1 MMVPGESD
9 KKKKAGMIRFVP
21 AIFEGNQVYCV
32 ILNSQYTIYLQN
44 IKCIKMSIFSV
55 CEWISCTE

>member
-44 IKCIKMSIFSV
+44 INCLKMSIFPRS
-55 CEWISCTE
+55 